1 MLLCKE
7 LQELLSSN
15 ILLEICVNRTL
26 ALLQNRRV
34 QVLDYDLQFQ
44 RHINNEGLEGR
55 SCTGIDI
62 SQQGLVVVNWRTRKI
77 TEMTSLGDTI
87 RSFSH
92 NTFQVGERPFN
103 GT

>member
-1 MLLCKE
+1 M
-7 LQELLSSN
+7 N
-15 ILLEICVNRTL
+15 IFQL
-26 ALLQNRRV
+26 AIDFFNFCI
-34 QVLDYDLQFQ
+34 QVLNFDLEFQ

-77 TEMTSLGDTI
+77 TEMTPIGDTI

-92 NTFQVGERPFN
+92 NAFQVSSFLLIFYYLKKINIIIFFN
-103 GT
+103 

>member
-1 MLLCKE
+1 MLL
-7 LQELLSSN
+7 
-15 ILLEICVNRTL
+15 
-26 ALLQNRRV
+26 
-34 QVLDYDLQFQ
+34 QVLSCDLEFQ

-62 SQQGLVVVNWRTRKI
+62 SQQGLVVVNWRTRTI

-92 NTFQVGERPFN
+92 NAFQVSRSYYGMLRKKF
-103 GT
+103 